1 MSPDAKPVTAKMA
14 PLPRAVWAL
23 GLTSLFMDVSS
34 EMIHSLLPVYL
45 VVVLA
50 SGGLWVGV
58 IEGVAEGTAA
68 FGKLFS
74 GALSDRWR
82 RRKPLA
88 LAGYSLAALSKPLFP
103 LADSIA
109 LVFLARFL
117 DRVGKGV
124 RVAPRDALI
133 ADVTPRD
140 RTGAAYGLRQGLD
153 TVGAIA
159 GPLLAAALMA
169 ATGNFRTVFWLA
181 VPPAFLAVAVLAAM
195 VREPP
200 PASVPA
206 AAPRRL
212 PLTRADLAR
221 LGGACWA
228 LIAIGAVLSL
238 ARFSEAFLLLKSE
251 SVGTATAAIPLV
263 LVAMN
268 LVYSLS
274 AYPVGALSDRIGRA
288 GLLIAGLV
296 VLALANLTLSAAGDL
311 VAVLGGAALWGLHMG
326 LSQGLITSLIADHAP
341 VELRGTAF
349 GAFHMSSGIALI
361 AGGVIAGGLWD
372 LVGPATTFLA
382 GAALSLLPLVGVIAF
397 NSRR

>member
-1 MSPDAKPVTAKMA
+1 MSPDAKAVAAVRAK
-14 PLPRAVWAL
+14 LPRAIWAL

-50 SGGLWVGV
+50 SGGLWVGI

-68 FGKLFS
+68 FGKLVS

-88 LAGYSLAALSKPLFP
+88 LAGYGLAALSKPLFP
-103 LADSIA
+103 LAGS
-109 LVFLARFL
+109 VGMVMLARFL

-124 RVAPRDALI
+124 RVAPRDALV
-133 ADVTPRD
+133 ADITPRE
-140 RTGAAYGLRQGLD
+140 RIGAAYGLRQGLD
-153 TVGAIA
+153 TIGAFA
-159 GPLLAAALMA
+159 GPLIAAGLMA
-169 ATGNFRTVFWLA
+169 LTGDFTTVFWLA
-181 VPPAFLAVAVLAAM
+181 VPPAFLAVVVLAVM
-195 VREPP
+195 VHEPP
-200 PASVPA
+200 PGIA
-206 AAPRRL
+206 ATVPRR
-212 PLTRADLAR
+212 PILTRADLAR

-238 ARFSEAFLLLKSE
+238 ARFSEAFLLLKAD
-251 SVGTATAAIPLV
+251 SVGATPAAIPLV

-274 AYPVGALSDRIGRA
+274 AYPVGALSDRIGRI
-288 GLLIAGLV
+288 GLMIAGMA
-296 VLALANLTLSAAGDL
+296 VLAVANLALSVAGGL
-311 VAVLGGAALWGLHMG
+311 VAVMAGAALWGLHMG

-349 GAFHMSSGIALI
+349 GAFHLSSGVALI
-361 AGGVIAGGLWD
+361 AGGVLAGGLWD
-372 LVGPATTFLA
+372 LVGPATTFVA
-382 GAALSLLPLVGVIAF
+382 GAGLTVLPLVGLLVFA
-397 NSRR
+397 NRG